1 MIIHSFMWSYE
12 REAVEISIKNL
23 CHVVDYVVAVQA
35 TNTFRG
41 HKREVSL
48 LNIKGVT
55 DIVVTIPNGLDPWES
70 EKWLRD
76 QTLIEAYNLFGDKCM
91 YMISDGD
98 EIPNSESI
106 KEAARLK
113 KPTKL
118 MTDYR
123 NFYADWRA
131 SDHILEHQPTVATYQ
146 DYMTVGGAGN
156 ARWHSNWTK
165 SKEFG
170 WHLSSLG
177 NVSHLKLET
186 FAHTE
191 YDTEE
196 YKKGLDESK
205 KNHMD
210 FLNRFK
216 LEYTTDIPKGIPD
229 NLLGGRI

>member
-1 MIIHSFMWSYE
+1 MWSYE

-113 KPTKL
+113 KLHKAN
-118 MTDYR
+118 DR
-123 NFYADWRA
+123 
-131 SDHILEHQPTVATYQ
+131 
-146 DYMTVGGAGN
+146 
-156 ARWHSNWTK
+156 
-165 SKEFG
+165 
-170 WHLSSLG
+170 LS
-177 NVSHLKLET
+177 
-186 FAHTE
+186 
-191 YDTEE
+191 
-196 YKKGLDESK
+196 
-205 KNHMD
+205 
-210 FLNRFK
+210 
-216 LEYTTDIPKGIPD
+216 
-229 NLLGGRI
+229 